1 MKEARMAVDPGKP
14 VPDGACWS
22 ARVRGRVQGVGYRDA
37 CAREAERLGVRGW
50 VRNRLD
56 GSVEALMLGPTDRLS
71 ALAEWLH
78 CGPPA
83 ARVDAVEVTPLAPPF
98 PACGAGFERQRTG

>member
-1 MKEARMAVDPGKP
+1 MAVDPGKP

-22 ARVRGRVQGVGYRDA
+22 VRVRGRVQGVGYRDA

-56 GSVEALMLGPTDRLS
+56 GSVEALLLAPHDRLVQM
-71 ALAEWLH
+71 LAWLQR
-78 CGPPA
+78 GPPA
-83 ARVDAVEVTPLAPPF
+83 ARVDAVDVMDVTPPRPE
-98 PACGAGFERQRTG
+98 PAHFERQPTA